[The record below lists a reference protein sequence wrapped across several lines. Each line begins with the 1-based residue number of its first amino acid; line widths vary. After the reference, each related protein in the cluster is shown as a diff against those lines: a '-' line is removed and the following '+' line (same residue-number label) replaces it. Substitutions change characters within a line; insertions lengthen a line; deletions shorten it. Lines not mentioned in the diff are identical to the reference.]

1 MLFDDILHIE
11 PHQSVVVVVL
21 TNSPVS
27 FVPIHTYIPFMMI
40 LQSLSQIIPTH
51 YLVRK
56 LIMKQK
62 TCYKALTSK
71 VFETRYFSSNHED
84 TINIKKRETNI
95 QIIGNKT
102 EYDAIKQLRLIQM
115 PDEFNSEPN
124 LLASMHV
131 KRNIIFGTRIHDY
144 EYLAQIGGK
153 KLNEDVIS
161 RDADARNDDSDLTLK
176 NFDEK
181 FGFVKVCKPLLVEA
195 LQQASKEGDQPQ
207 GLAALTGL
215 CDRVQYLIRNPS
227 ESDAML
233 KLRSNAFGEN
243 SDEEGKILLE
253 AIQSVATQIP
263 RSGHEVVGIGTY
275 FDSRK
280 GWTELAKE
288 YALARRGLM
297 IVQGESQLFQ
307 SNGAVL
313 VGIEY
318 IGKENP
324 KYWIDAGGAMARFVF
339 V

>member
-1 MLFDDILHIE
+1 
-11 PHQSVVVVVL
+11 
-21 TNSPVS
+21 
-27 FVPIHTYIPFMMI
+27 MMVRR
-40 LQSLSQIIPTH
+40 QSLSLLCPFSPH
-51 YLVRK
+51 NLLVRK
-56 LIMKQK
+56 LKLKK
-62 TCYKALTSK
+62 TSYKALTSRDYGI
-71 VFETRYFSSNHED
+71 RYFSSNHHED
-84 TINIKKRETNI
+84 TLNIKKRETKI
-95 QIIGNKT
+95 HIIGNQT

-115 PDEFNSEPN
+115 PDEINSEPN

-131 KRNIIFGTRIHDY
+131 KRNIIFGTRIHDD
-144 EYLAQIGGK
+144 EYLAHIGGK
-153 KLNEDVIS
+153 KAKNDARS
-161 RDADARNDDSDLTLK
+161 RDDNTETEKSDLTTIT

-215 CDRVQYLIRNPS
+215 CDRVQYLIENPS

-233 KLRSNAFGEN
+233 KLRKNAFGEN

-263 RSGHEVVGIGTY
+263 RPGHEIVGIGTY

-280 GWTELAKE
+280 GWTKLAKE
-288 YALARRGLM
+288 YASTRRGSM
-297 IVQGESQLFQ
+297 IIQGESQLFQ

-318 IGKENP
+318 IGEENP